1 MRHFIRLE
9 GQMLGD
15 NVFFLFVVRKKS
27 IWKQNRKI
35 FLFVCLWSRMDGWI
49 YGFVPVNNIR
59 IFAII
64 INEQEVRKKQDDK
77 FEFLMNDCCCCCW
90 MNSAHIWPFVYLR
103 LEEMWKQDNDQFNMN
118 DAIEHTNDLT
128 KLIIILIVIWM
139 CSMEMYVFINI
150 RISRE

>member
-1 MRHFIRLE
+1 M
-9 GQMLGD
+9 
-15 NVFFLFVVRKKS
+15 FFFCLSYVKS
-27 IWKQNRKI
+27 QYENKI
-35 FLFVCLWSRMDGWI
+35 GKFFCLFVCLWSRMDGWI

-64 INEQEVRKKQDDK
+64 IIIIIEQEVRKKQDDK
-77 FEFLMNDCCCCCW
+77 FEFLMNDCCCW